1 MTGFNAKTGELL
13 LTKPNP
19 SKEAVW
25 EVCGYVQRRGSAAGR
40 GSWAELNHPG
50 AAGWDWLGKE
60 SITGMTRE
68 GKSMKMVVQKWI
80 ERMAEEDTARNRLGG
95 AWGH

>member
-60 SITGMTRE
+60 SITGMMSGRE
-68 GKSMKMVVQKWI
+68 NH
-80 ERMAEEDTARNRLGG
+80 EGG
-95 AWGH
+95 CTEMDWKDGRRGYC